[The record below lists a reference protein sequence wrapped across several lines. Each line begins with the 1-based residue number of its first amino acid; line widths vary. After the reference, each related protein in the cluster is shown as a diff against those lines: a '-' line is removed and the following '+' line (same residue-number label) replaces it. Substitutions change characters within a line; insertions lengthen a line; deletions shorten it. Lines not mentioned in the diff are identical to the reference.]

1 MCSKCGDPN
10 HTWTGVQA
18 RLYRNE
24 PAPGSDPNWRWAIH
38 IPYGQGYANSGYG
51 TFQSKLDAHAYMDHV
66 NKDLRW
72 VRDNLDP
79 TVKEDLDY
87 RLVEVPAP
95 RKLTPEEICANIARA
110 LDYEYTRMELEGIE
124 IEKLT

>member
-1 MCSKCGDPN
+1 
-10 HTWTGVQA
+10 
-18 RLYRNE
+18 
-24 PAPGSDPNWRWAIH
+24 
-38 IPYGQGYANSGYG
+38 
-51 TFQSKLDAHAYMDHV
+51 MDHV

-95 RKLTPEEICANIARA
+95 RRLTTEEIFANVAAA
-110 LDYEYTRMELEGIE
+110 LDYEYTRMELEGVE
-124 IEKLT
+124 FDTN